1 MFNSDDNMNTIEN
14 FTSIKMNLSENLDII
29 RIYSETIINNS
40 KSMVTIP
47 QLISSFNN
55 ILLLIEDELPED
67 MKNTAKGYILESE
80 DFPKFLYIITKYCS
94 DMLNNTQT
102 IVSDNEID
110 KYSSIEIYTDKYT
123 QLYNIHIEYIT
134 SLVNDNLLTLEQ
146 FNTKKE
152 YAKNRLESK
161 LKSFYPNKEKEEY
174 IERYILQTLMSIKL
188 LTKFLNQNEI
198 FKDTILCLSNIKQSL
213 S

>member
-14 FTSIKMNLSENLDII
+14 FTSIKMNISENLDRII
-29 RIYSETIINNS
+29 TYSETIINKS
-40 KSMVTIP
+40 KSMFTLP
-47 QLISSFNN
+47 QLISYFNN
-55 ILLLIEDELPED
+55 ILLEIEDDKKQL
-67 MKNTAKGYILESE
+67 AKQYILECE
-80 DFPKFLYIITKYCS
+80 DFPKSLYIITKYCS
-94 DMLNNTQT
+94 DILNNTQN
-102 IVSDNEID
+102 ILSDDEID
-110 KYSSIEIYTDKYT
+110 KYSSIETYTDKYT
-123 QLYNIHIEYIT
+123 HLYNIHIEYIT

-152 YAKNRLESK
+152 YAKNRLESQ

-174 IERYILQTLMSIKL
+174 IERYILLTLISIKL
-188 LTKFLNQNEI
+188 LTKFINQNEI

>member
-1 MFNSDDNMNTIEN
+1 MFNSDDNMNTI
-14 FTSIKMNLSENLDII
+14 KMNISENLDILK
-29 RIYSETIINNS
+29 RYSETIINNS
-40 KSMVTIP
+40 KSMVTIL

-67 MKNTAKGYILESE
+67 MKNPAKEYILESE
-80 DFPKFLYIITKYCS
+80 DFPKFLFIITKYCS

-110 KYSSIEIYTDKYT
+110 KYSSIETYTDKYT
-123 QLYNIHIEYIT
+123 YLYNIHIEYIT
-134 SLVNDNLLTLEQ
+134 SLVTDNLLTLEQ